1 MPIYEYRCSRCEH
14 EFEAWQK
21 ITDEPVKVCP
31 QCKSRK
37 VEKLI
42 SATSFQLKGSGW
54 YATDYG
60 RSNSGGGKKKPSGSG
75 SDGSSSGSSGKES
88 SGDSDSG
95 RKSDPGTSAKASAP
109 ATAAAAA

>member
-1 MPIYEYRCSRCEH
+1 MPIYEYRCTRCEH

-21 ITDEPVKVCP
+21 ITDEPIKVCP
-31 QCKSRK
+31 KCHARK

-60 RSNSGGGKKKPSGSG
+60 RGSSGGGGKKPSGNGSG
-75 SDGSSSGSSGKES
+75 GSSPAAGGKES
-88 SGDSDSG
+88 SGTATG
-95 RKSDPGTSAKASAP
+95 GTKSDAGSSAKASAGTS
-109 ATAAAAA
+109 AVAA